1 MRFRDVPVC
10 VCVCALFVCACAYC
24 VYWLG
29 GHAVNN
35 LKMLFDGLTAVGAV
49 YCLAALIRIIGG
61 M

>member
-29 GHAVNN
+29 AV
-35 LKMLFDGLTAVGAV
+35 L
-49 YCLAALIRIIGG
+49 
-61 M
+61 

>member
-29 GHAVNN
+29 VV
-35 LKMLFDGLTAVGAV
+35 L
-49 YCLAALIRIIGG
+49 
-61 M
+61 